1 MRHSDSRSCAY
12 LDLIGQAG
20 FLWNAGDLN
29 IPQRKKCW
37 NSMDPVELGKFE
49 ASQDGEQGDSD
60 KPNGGSPKEKPQL
73 ITRRKD

>member
-1 MRHSDSRSCAY
+1 
-12 LDLIGQAG
+12 
-20 FLWNAGDLN
+20 
-29 IPQRKKCW
+29 
-37 NSMDPVELGKFE
+37 MDPVELGKFE